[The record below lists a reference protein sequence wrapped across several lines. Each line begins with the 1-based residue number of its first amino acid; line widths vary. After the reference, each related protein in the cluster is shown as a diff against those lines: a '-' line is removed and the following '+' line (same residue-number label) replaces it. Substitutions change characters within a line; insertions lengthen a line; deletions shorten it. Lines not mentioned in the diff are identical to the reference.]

1 MAKFLLLALAFGLA
15 HAAMEGPW
23 KTVAIAADRVDKIER
38 GGELRIYCRSLT
50 CEKECKEMKVTFY
63 VLENGQCSL
72 TTITGYLQE
81 DGKTCKTQY
90 QGDNHYELVKET
102 PENLVFYSEN
112 VDRADRKTKLIFVLG
127 NKPLTSEENERLVKY
142 AVSSHIPPEN
152 IRHVLGTDTCPE

>member
-1 MAKFLLLALAFGLA
+1 MAKFLLLALTFGLA

-63 VLENGQCSL
+63 VNENGQCSL

-81 DGKTCKTQY
+81 DGKTYKTQF
-90 QGDNHYELVKET
+90 QGNNRYKLVDES
-102 PENLVFYSEN
+102 PENLTFYSEN
-112 VDRADRKTKLIFVLG
+112 VDRADRKTKLLFILG
-127 NKPLTSEENERLVKY
+127 HGPLTSEQKEKFAELAEEKG
-142 AVSSHIPPEN
+142 IPARN
-152 IRHVLGTDTCPE
+152 IREVLITDYCPE

>member
-15 HAAMEGPW
+15 HAALEGPK
-23 KTVAIAADRVDKIER
+23 KTVAIAADRVDKIEES
-38 GGELRIYCRSLT
+38 GELRLFCRRIV
-50 CEKECKEMKVTFY
+50 CEEECKKLIVTFY

-81 DGKTCKTQY
+81 DGKTYKTQY
-90 QGDNHYELVKET
+90 QGNNHFKLVKET
-102 PENLVFYSEN
+102 PENVVFYSEN
-112 VDRADRKTKLIFVLG
+112 VDRADWKTKLIFVLG

-152 IRHVLGTDTCPE
+152 IQHVLGTDTCPE